1 MNILKFPFER
11 TIELQ
16 IVNKSKHIVSCELG
30 SSKVEIF
37 QSLCYRKEKDFNK
50 PLVLLFENPLI
61 QSLSMIDYSFN
72 VEQIFV
78 NIETGLVNKIN
89 TIYKKNSN
97 LLIQGYSEFSMVILA
112 PTGFCNIFKLTPNK
126 TKIKLGFSY

>member
-11 TIELQ
+11 TIDLQ
-16 IVNKSKHIVSCELG
+16 IVNKSNHIVGCELG

-37 QSLCYRKEKDFNK
+37 QSLCYRDAKDFNK

-61 QSLSMIDYSFN
+61 QSLSMIDYNFN

-78 NIETGLVNKIN
+78 NNVTGLVNKIN
-89 TIYKKNSN
+89 TIYKKNSSSF
-97 LLIQGYSEFSMVILA
+97 IQGYSEFSMVILA
-112 PTGFCNIFKLTPNK
+112 PMGFCKKNI
-126 TKIKLGFSY
+126 IKLFKTQINSIY